1 MAEQDLDRN
10 EEATPY
16 RLEKARER
24 GQVAKSADVVSAIV
38 FTVAVA
44 YLYWKGWDGLQSQFR
59 YDHAL
64 LAQAGRLDG
73 SAAGL
78 WWLLGG
84 LIRDAMVSLA
94 PFFAALMIA
103 AIVGNLAQT
112 GPVLSAEPIKPDF
125 NRL

>member
-16 RLEKARER
+16 RLQKARER
-24 GQVAKSADVVSAIV
+24 GQVAKSADVVSAVV

-73 SAAGL
+73 SGASL
-78 WWLLGG
+78 WWLVGG
-84 LIRDAMVSLA
+84 LIRDTGAALA

-112 GPVLSAEPIKPDF
+112 GPVLSAEPLK
-125 NRL
+125 